1 MQSSSLA
8 SIATL
13 LLTLSGVA
21 TSDAMAEDAKRAKFI
36 ETYEAN
42 EPGGL
47 KMRLQLLRPLTSFP
61 PTGWL
66 NSADEAV
73 ADGKFGG
80 SVKKPFQMITKPDF
94 IVFEAENRGPASGGK
109 YRVENGVLT
118 ICMVSLTSGVYRNA
132 LEMTAPENYTLCA
145 PMKLKGA

>member
-13 LLTLSGVA
+13 LLALNGAA
-21 TSDAMAEDAKRAKFI
+21 TSDAVAQDAKHANFV

-42 EPGGL
+42 DRSGL
-47 KMRLQLLRPLTSFP
+47 KMRLQLIKPLASLP
-61 PTGWL
+61 PGGWL
-66 NSADEAV
+66 NSADEAE

-94 IVFEAENRGPASGGK
+94 VVLESEKRGP
-109 YRVENGVLT
+109 
-118 ICMVSLTSGVYRNA
+118 
-132 LEMTAPENYTLCA
+132 
-145 PMKLKGA
+145 